1 MGFAVYNKDMDYSGL
16 SSLPGR
22 VAKIVRWLIENYQR
36 VMVMQRG
43 RLTFNFSGDS
53 VSVELNE
60 VVQIP

>member
-1 MGFAVYNKDMDYSGL
+1 MDDSAL
-16 SSLPGR
+16 TSLPGR